1 MEILPTFLEFVVKI
15 QNMEKLADHFWLIL
29 IEYQCYEELFLN
41 ENLVEY
47 ISQERESG
55 LSFMEEGLTSIQK
68 FLETNKSDLDGSDK
82 LFLAKKKK
90 RVDKYLDFS
99 IVEYEVPTPSQGA
112 VFVSAISA
120 LSNLTKSIF

>member
-1 MEILPTFLEFVVKI
+1 
-15 QNMEKLADHFWLIL
+15 
-29 IEYQCYEELFLN
+29 
-41 ENLVEY
+41 
-47 ISQERESG
+47 
-55 LSFMEEGLTSIQK
+55 MEEGLTSIQK

-90 RVDKYLDFS
+90 RVEKYLDFS

-120 LSNLTKSIF
+120 LSNLTKSIFEIESTKGWSPPSSVNLLIV